1 MEAKAK
7 LRDVCCCLQCL
18 CKSVSVGG
26 GRDSMGQCQSLQHCW
41 CSALCDPYGPT
52 ALRPWEGC
60 SSLGLGTR
68 GGRVETSHCKH
79 VNQKISNVSRI
90 SRRIAWN
97 MRTFSLCIPCHLWWV
112 VSSWFKLSSS
122 ASGGLWSDEST
133 MQLNSL

>member
-7 LRDVCCCLQCL
+7 LRDVCCCRQCL

-26 GRDSMGQCQSLQHCW
+26 GRDSMGQCQSLQHCVT
-41 CSALCDPYGPT
+41 PT

-133 MQLNSL
+133 MQLNSLCDMVLA